1 MLEEYSKMAEKLQ
14 KETGDLSIHTENILP
29 IIKKWLYSDH
39 EIFIRELVSNASD
52 AISKLDRLAGLGE
65 FKGDAGAPKIKVA
78 VDKKKKTITI
88 SDTGVG
94 MTADE
99 IKKYINQ
106 IAFSGAEEF
115 LEKYKQ
121 DDEKSQI
128 IGHFGLGFYSAYMVA
143 DLVEIHTKSF
153 KDDSPAVHWSC
164 DGSTTYS
171 LEASDKETIGSEI
184 ILHVNDDNKEYLE
197 ETKIKELLTK
207 YCKYY
212 AVPVVV
218 DEEKEVEIE
227 DKKKK
232 KDDDKADDKPKK
244 TKKVIEEVQINET
257 KPIWTKKPAELKD
270 EDYLNFYRKEYPMKE
285 DPLFWVHI
293 NVDFPFNI
301 NGILYFP
308 KLKNDFDINKSEIS
322 LYCNQVFVTDQ
333 TQDLIPEYLHLLQ
346 GVIDSNDIPLN
357 VSRSYLQSDNR
368 VKKISGHITKK
379 VADKLKGMFKTER
392 EQFQKYWDDI
402 HPFIKF
408 GMLKDDDFQEK
419 VKDITLIK
427 STKENY
433 YTLAEYKEKFIATNM
448 NKDKKCVVLYTS
460 DAKQQATYLKAAED
474 KGYEVVLFDHMIDSH
489 FLSMFEAKNSDYK
502 FTRIDSNTVDK
513 LIDAESEDAK
523 VDEKESEAFQTIF
536 REALSNDKLD
546 VKLENMSDDKT
557 SAIMTMSEESRR
569 MKEMMRMMN
578 PQGES
583 MDDMFGGS
591 TLILNNNNAVV
602 QKIKTLWESDKDK
615 AGMFINHVYDLAS
628 LTQKPLEGER
638 LTAFV
643 SRSSEILAELN

>member
-1 MLEEYSKMAEKLQ
+1 MAEKLQ